1 MKKNTL
7 TITVLLS
14 IMLTGCNSGGD
25 SATNAPPNNETP
37 DTTPEITEPGDGWNI
52 DQWKITLPVSESYYK
67 EHFGVSSGLNDR
79 DSAVELLPS
88 KCSGKDVFSL
98 ETSLPYFYVAD
109 NEDVHFIV
117 DLGDAGISTTTNTK
131 YARSELRELYNYN
144 SSSICSSSTQNWT
157 VDDNAK
163 HQLQAQLQIEDYPN
177 ISGQDPK
184 VIVGQVHG
192 YKIKQALIKLQWEGG
207 NKPIRAILNNT
218 FLPDDQ
224 SCSNCKSFSVDLG
237 TAQANSDWRYNIEVN
252 ENGVV
257 LEAAGVSKSF
267 AWGEK
272 IENTGYALDPNW
284 AHSDNS
290 FYFKAGIYPQIEP
303 SSSLSG
309 QIFDVSFSEI
319 KITHQ

>member
-1 MKKNTL
+1 MP
-7 TITVLLS
+7 LLLATA
-14 IMLTGCNSGGD
+14 LTGCMEGS
-25 SATNAPPNNETP
+25 SSNNEQDNGP
-37 DTTPEITEPGDGWNI
+37 NTPELPLAPGNGWNI
-52 DQWKITLPVSESYYK
+52 EQWKITLPVSESYYK
-67 EHFGVSSGLNDR
+67 EHFGVSSGLNTR

-109 NEDVHFIV
+109 NDDVHFIV

>member
-1 MKKNTL
+1 MKKSIITATL
-7 TITVLLS
+7 LA
-14 IMLTGCNSGGD
+14 IMLAGCNS
-25 SATNAPPNNETP
+25 SESNSPSTP
-37 DTTPEITEPGDGWNI
+37 DTPDIPGIPDIPEPGDGWNI
-52 DQWKITLPVSESYYK
+52 EQWKITLPVSESYYK

-157 VDDNAK
+157 VDDDAN

-177 ISGQDPK
+177 ISGKDPK

-224 SCSNCKSFSVDLG
+224 SCSYCKSFSVDLG

>member
-1 MKKNTL
+1 MTKKINIFTPFV
-7 TITVLLS
+7 IAIILS
-14 IMLTGCNSGGD
+14 GCQGSSKDNVQ
-25 SATNAPPNNETP
+25 NNPVPPV
-37 DTTPEITEPGDGWNI
+37 EPGEGWNI
-52 DQWKITLPVSESYYK
+52 EQWKITLPVSESYYK

-157 VDDNAK
+157 VDDAN

-177 ISGQDPK
+177 ISGKDPK

-224 SCSNCKSFSVDLG
+224 SCSYCKSFSVDLG
-237 TAQANSDWRYNIEVN
+237 TAEANSDWRYNIEVN

-272 IENTGYALDPNW
+272 IENTGYALDPDW

>member
-1 MKKNTL
+1 MNKKTL
-7 TITVLLS
+7 IMPLLLATA
-14 IMLTGCNSGGD
+14 LTGCMES
-25 SATNAPPNNETP
+25 SSSNNEQDNGTIA
-37 DTTPEITEPGDGWNI
+37 PELPELPLAPGNGWNI
-52 DQWKITLPVSESYYK
+52 EQWKITLPVSEFYYK

-109 NEDVHFIV
+109 NDDVHFIV

-224 SCSNCKSFSVDLG
+224 SCSYCKSFSVDLG

-284 AHSDNS
+284 AHTDNS

>member
-1 MKKNTL
+1 MP
-7 TITVLLS
+7 LLLATA
-14 IMLTGCNSGGD
+14 LTGCMEGS
-25 SATNAPPNNETP
+25 SSNNEQGNEP
-37 DTTPEITEPGDGWNI
+37 TTPELPLAPGDGWNI

-98 ETSLPYFYVAD
+98 DTSLPYFYVAD

-157 VDDNAK
+157 VDSNAK